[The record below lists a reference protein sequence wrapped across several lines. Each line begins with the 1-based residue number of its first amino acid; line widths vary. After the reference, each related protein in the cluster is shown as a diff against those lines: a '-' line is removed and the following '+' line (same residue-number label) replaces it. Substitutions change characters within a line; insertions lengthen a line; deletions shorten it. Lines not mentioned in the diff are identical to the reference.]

1 MKAIHFITFF
11 IFLNWNFL
19 IKFYEFRPF
28 VLLFIAGLIL
38 KEKRRGYGLILV
50 RFYLFLLAERRSDTR
65 GIGVQKTLYLIGKE
79 PVEKIRYSAIYRQGG
94 VSVVAQYSRG
104 EKFNYYKT
112 PSLAEQNEKTPPA
125 GNHKYFPS

>member
-65 GIGVQKTLYLIGKE
+65 GMEFRKHYI
-79 PVEKIRYSAIYRQGG
+79 
-94 VSVVAQYSRG
+94 
-104 EKFNYYKT
+104 
-112 PSLAEQNEKTPPA
+112 SLAKNRSR
-125 GNHKYFPS
+125 KYGTAPSIVKVVSLW